1 MKSVPPSRTAQSN
14 SPLFLIA
21 FYREEEVLREAPS
34 SLQKTEL
41 RKASI
46 SKFSLSW

>member
-1 MKSVPPSRTAQSN
+1 MY
-14 SPLFLIA
+14 LIA
-21 FYREEEVLREAPS
+21 FYRKKEAPREAPS